1 MTSYLKDME
10 PRALVLA
17 MIGILGLT
25 LVASYLYLYK
35 KPLAELSTQRSL
47 RVLLQA
53 KVEGGAHFPMKMERL
68 KTEVDSLQKQLSG
81 KAPMLPVS
89 QMMAH
94 IIQRLDEICGNHK
107 IKLLGVKPGRP
118 NKIPRFEE
126 IPFSVEVCGGYF
138 ALYEWLH
145 ETEQEMGPMA
155 VKNFH
160 IKPKTNSKEVTMT
173 IDLVYFRPIEVGT

>member
-10 PRALVLA
+10 PRALLLA
-17 MIGILGLT
+17 MIGILSLT

-35 KPLAELSTQRSL
+35 KPLADLSTQRSL

-53 KVEGGAHFPMKMERL
+53 KVEGGSHYPLKMKRLER
-68 KTEVDSLQKQLSG
+68 EIDSLQKQLLG
-81 KAPMLPVS
+81 KAPVLPVS

-94 IIQRLDEICGNHK
+94 IIQKLDETCGHHQ
-107 IKLLGVKPGRP
+107 ITLLGVKPGRP

-126 IPFSVEVCGGYF
+126 IPFSVEVCGDYF
-138 ALYEWLH
+138 QLFQWLR
-145 ETEQEMGPMA
+145 ETEDAMGPMT
-155 VKNFH
+155 VKNFN
-160 IKPKTNSKEVTMT
+160 IKPKDSGKQVTMT